1 MYKKKIPWL
10 VYGILGIIVAY
21 LGYLCAGVYGPNGN
35 IFTMYSQLME
45 NLNKPFQ
52 NYWNQYSIY
61 GILLFL
67 SVYVFVVFFHIVGRK
82 NYMFGKEYGSSS
94 LADPKTLTK
103 ELADHDNKR
112 KENVV
117 VETKTKTGTKTQI
130 VNTMNRRISENIE
143 MTIDTKVTD
152 LNNNIF
158 VIGGSGAGKSFKFAK
173 PNLMQLFG
181 SYIVTDPKGEMT
193 RDSAGFLKK
202 HGYKIKVLNLLNAK
216 EMKKSIHYNP
226 FKYLKEDTDV
236 IRLINQ
242 MIANTTPKGI
252 CAHLKSVV

>member
-45 NLNKPFQ
+45 NLNQPFK
-52 NYWNQYSIY
+52 NYWNQYSFY
-61 GILLFL
+61 GILLSL
-67 SVYVFVVFFHIVGRK
+67 SVYVFVVFFSIMGRK
-82 NYMFGKEYGSSS
+82 NYMFGKEYGSSR
-94 LADPKTLTK
+94 LADPKALSK
-103 ELADHDNKR
+103 ELADHDEK
-112 KENVV
+112 NVV
-117 VETKTKTGTKTQI
+117 IETKTKNGVKRQV
-130 VNTMNRRISENIE
+130 VNTMNRRISQNIE